1 LQYLWNVDEAHNM
14 ALKAELQM
22 KKHDY
27 PCRNTPESSYSA
39 ANKGKAPETS
49 GQFQQKSPG
58 IGGNTRQAAAAIT
71 IGRGAP
77 RNKNPYVKPTRDK
90 CYRCGKTGHRSNNC
104 PERKTVNLIEQE
116 RD

>member
-1 LQYLWNVDEAHNM
+1 M

-27 PCRNTPESSYSA
+27 PRRNAFESSYSA

-58 IGGNTRQAAAAIT
+58 SGSNTRQAAAAIT
-71 IGRGAP
+71 TGKDAP
-77 RNKNPYVKPTRDK
+77 RNINPYVKPIGDK
-90 CYRCGKTGHRSNNC
+90 CYRCGKPGHRSNNC
-104 PERKTVNLIEQE
+104 PERKTVNLVEQE